1 MKESKDT
8 LTGTR
13 KMRILLVEDDHA
25 LRLGVRRVLESEGMQ
40 VDAVLD
46 GEQALAATATESY
59 DLAVLDI
66 NLPRRS
72 GFEVLQCWRGGGLAL
87 PVLMLTARD
96 ELSDR
101 VRGLNAGADDYLAK
115 PFESV
120 ELLAR
125 IRAILRRHRGSS
137 SNVLRINDLSFDTSS
152 RELKFKGDRITLSPR
167 EAALVELLMSS
178 PGKAVPKARIVSTM
192 SSWEAEFSANAV
204 EIYIFKLRRKLSH
217 TGVSILTVR
226 GVGYTMEP
234 SSR

>member
-1 MKESKDT
+1 
-8 LTGTR
+8 
-13 KMRILLVEDDHA
+13 
-25 LRLGVRRVLESEGMQ
+25 
-40 VDAVLD
+40 
-46 GEQALAATATESY
+46 
-59 DLAVLDI
+59 
-66 NLPRRS
+66 
-72 GFEVLQCWRGGGLAL
+72 
-87 PVLMLTARD
+87 MLTARD